1 MKFRNIFWGV
11 ILVFVGLLFL
21 LQNFNVIHFE
31 WISLWRLWPVVLI
44 LWGVSI
50 IPTNNWIK
58 TGLVVIILSL
68 TVYFMID
75 QSVRWDDQEN
85 YDFEAWEEDYDSQLD
100 QAYSLPYT
108 DSVPHAEL
116 SLDAAAGSFVIKP
129 SSDNLLDFETKGG
142 KVKYN
147 YMVSRT
153 DSSTSVKI
161 ERNDITIGH
170 RNNKHDVLVKLNS
183 YPSWDLTFDVGASSL
198 DLDLTDYK
206 VSNLDIDGGA
216 ASFKIKLGDAAK
228 ETTVNIDAGASSI
241 EIMVPESSGCDLKIS
256 SVLTDR
262 NLQGFE
268 KTERGHYFTSN
279 FEQAENKIYLNVEA
293 AVSSYSI
300 IRY

>member
-11 ILVFVGLLFL
+11 ILVFVGVLFL
-21 LQNFNVIHFE
+21 LQNFDVINFA
-31 WISLWRLWPVVLI
+31 WASLWRLWPVVLI

-58 TGLVVIILSL
+58 TGLTVIILGL

-75 QSVRWDDQEN
+75 QSVRWNDQEN

-100 QAYSLPYT
+100 QAYSLPFA
-108 DSVPHAEL
+108 DSVPLAEL
-116 SLDAAAGSFVIKP
+116 SLDAAAGSFIIKP
-129 SSDNLLDFETKGG
+129 ASDNLLDFETKGG

-153 DSSTSVKI
+153 DSSTSIKI
-161 ERNDITIGH
+161 ERNDVNIGH
-170 RNNKHDVLVKLNS
+170 KNNKHEVLVKLNS
-183 YPSWDLTFDVGASSL
+183 YPTWDLNFDVGASSM
-198 DLDLTDYK
+198 DLDLTNYK
-206 VSNLDIDGGA
+206 VSTLDIDGGA
-216 ASFKIKLGDAAK
+216 AAFTIKLGNAAK
-228 ETTVNIDAGASSI
+228 VTTVNIDAGASSI

-268 KTERGHYFTSN
+268 KIERGHYLTSN
-279 FEQAENKIYLNVEA
+279 FDEAKNKIYLNVEA

-300 IRY
+300 VRY